1 MSCILIAAACLVLWE
16 VAAAFAPPTSGS
28 SWIEA
33 VCDAEAILLWAN
45 ADRVGAGG
53 QDGWRLSSEPVL
65 RDFGRRT
72 L

>member
-1 MSCILIAAACLVLWE
+1 MFGVLLAVACLILWDAAA
-16 VAAAFAPPTSGS
+16 PPASGS
-28 SWIEA
+28 SSIEA